1 MITVLTPR
9 YAHRFVGKDER
20 IGRGIA
26 DMADDPTE
34 NPMPKT
40 CSDCGVGGSFE
51 NPLMMKPFFIRS
63 KDGGPKG
70 TLYQARC
77 ARCQERRVRRR

>member
-1 MITVLTPR
+1 MITLLTPR
-9 YAHRFVGKDER
+9 YAHPRVGKDER

-26 DMADDPTE
+26 DMADDPSE
-34 NPMPKT
+34 NPMPKK
-40 CSDCGVGGSFE
+40 CSDCGVSSTFD